1 MQGSSLALRPGAH
14 HFAPSPPLSLPRV
27 RSLSSVLTSTLFSC
41 LLPLRPTFAPLPLS
55 SYVRTYVYVRAP
67 PPHPPPAPNAPPL
80 TVPVYIQMTDLRSQI
95 VREACRVF
103 ELFATTFNDGWRALA
118 NRIVPDLVE
127 VTGSANKVRR
137 RTDNFWGEETGCCP
151 STEAEAGIQW

>member
-1 MQGSSLALRPGAH
+1 
-14 HFAPSPPLSLPRV
+14 
-27 RSLSSVLTSTLFSC
+27 
-41 LLPLRPTFAPLPLS
+41 
-55 SYVRTYVYVRAP
+55 
-67 PPHPPPAPNAPPL
+67 
-80 TVPVYIQMTDLRSQI
+80 MTDLRSQI

-137 RTDNFWGEETGCCP
+137 RTDNFWGRGDAMLP
-151 STEAEAGIQW
+151 VH